1 MTTECTRWVLDLWER
16 PTNGARKPV
25 FHSRANAVV
34 KREHAPV
41 IAEAA
46 SLLAAR
52 FALKHPECAWDS
64 VPRPVRDSIFDA
76 VYDSFFKGEG
86 KYGTSP
92 LVKSQSSVPTAI
104 FGVAELWILELIN
117 SPAKGP
123 HGRKSLSEP
132 ELIDALLALVAL
144 QPDQSTRD
152 ELNTYL
158 LQLKQHHALATR
170 LPARSSGDSGVDRAA
185 AVPSTVYPHAIHVG
199 QRGEGKAGQYALVE
213 IPGDGDCL
221 ISAIAAGTNRPVAE
235 LRTAIFQTIAAG
247 TNVSDDLDASDGP
260 NFNESLKE
268 LGLTLDQYQDR
279 WLKGRMQGG
288 MMELSA
294 ASLYFSG
301 RYAFRVSIV
310 DDNSLFNKPFYV
322 KDPAAGI
329 PTIALVWKRS
339 VSGAEHLNH
348 FDVIGQV
355 AEDPL
360 KPILAHADT
369 ASLFAAIPHIVKI
382 QHRERALKA
391 SAYRHPV
398 GPPGASSKS
407 AALRTGVSASSSG
420 AAASAPSARGH
431 GAGKKA
437 PAGRAAG
444 QFAVVLKPPQKTT
457 FEALVA
463 TIKGVGLHTFGESIL
478 RTTTMDNLNFWHV
491 VFFKTEAALDELL
504 GHGQQIYNRTG
515 VKIREWLFGE
525 ELAAFKAK
533 ARLAR
538 KGDGFSVANSAA
550 SDNVPSR
557 AAKPKKTT
565 YADKAKTGPPQQ
577 QPNRLQQGAVNGG
590 AGGARKSDPKSD
602 SQRMRPP
609 APAAVADS
617 TGKDVSLIAMASM
630 AKAINDIQAT
640 LRSLVP
646 KAGPESPVSE
656 EAAEDGA
663 TDSPPAPA
671 KSQSGGIQVTVAK
684 GVATL
689 PMAQLMEL
697 LQSNQ
702 VSPAQ
707 PRAVT
712 ILHSAAKKKKMVF
725 EPANGGGPRPDAGS
739 MNQF

>member
-1 MTTECTRWVLDLWER
+1 
-16 PTNGARKPV
+16 
-25 FHSRANAVV
+25 
-34 KREHAPV
+34 
-41 IAEAA
+41 
-46 SLLAAR
+46 
-52 FALKHPECAWDS
+52 
-64 VPRPVRDSIFDA
+64 
-76 VYDSFFKGEG
+76 
-86 KYGTSP
+86 
-92 LVKSQSSVPTAI
+92 
-104 FGVAELWILELIN
+104 
-117 SPAKGP
+117 
-123 HGRKSLSEP
+123 
-132 ELIDALLALVAL
+132 
-144 QPDQSTRD
+144 
-152 ELNTYL
+152 
-158 LQLKQHHALATR
+158 
-170 LPARSSGDSGVDRAA
+170 
-185 AVPSTVYPHAIHVG
+185 
-199 QRGEGKAGQYALVE
+199 
-213 IPGDGDCL
+213 
-221 ISAIAAGTNRPVAE
+221 
-235 LRTAIFQTIAAG
+235 
-247 TNVSDDLDASDGP
+247 
-260 NFNESLKE
+260 
-268 LGLTLDQYQDR
+268 
-279 WLKGRMQGG
+279 
-288 MMELSA
+288 
-294 ASLYFSG
+294 
-301 RYAFRVSIV
+301 
-310 DDNSLFNKPFYV
+310 
-322 KDPAAGI
+322 
-329 PTIALVWKRS
+329 
-339 VSGAEHLNH
+339 
-348 FDVIGQV
+348 
-355 AEDPL
+355 
-360 KPILAHADT
+360 
-369 ASLFAAIPHIVKI
+369 
-382 QHRERALKA
+382 
-391 SAYRHPV
+391 
-398 GPPGASSKS
+398 
-407 AALRTGVSASSSG
+407 
-420 AAASAPSARGH
+420 
-431 GAGKKA
+431 
-437 PAGRAAG
+437 
-444 QFAVVLKPPQKTT
+444 
-457 FEALVA
+457 
-463 TIKGVGLHTFGESIL
+463 
-478 RTTTMDNLNFWHV
+478 MDNLNFWHV

-557 AAKPKKTT
+557 AAKPEKTT

-609 APAAVADS
+609 AAAAVADS